1 MSGKNSD
8 PFNFASVL
16 ENELKKLENS
26 DTVQPGE
33 PPSIDLYMDQIL
45 TFLNSHLGGGN
56 VHDEDK
62 TLTKTMINNYTKKK
76 LLPAPDKKKYS
87 KEHTYL
93 LTLIYYFKNI
103 LSIEEIQTLITPLT
117 TTFFEGSSSIS
128 IEEIYK
134 EIYELEMAQ
143 KSNLEKDIKSKTD
156 IAKRMFPS
164 IDDSEQQEY
173 LRFLSIVSLL
183 SFDVYMK
190 KNIIEN
196 LIESYNK
203 DSNSHKS
210 SEKKE
215 S

>member
-1 MSGKNSD
+1 MSSKNSEA
-8 PFNFASVL
+8 FNFASLL
-16 ENELKKLENS
+16 EKELEKLEVS

-33 PPSIDLYMDQIL
+33 PPAIDLYMDQIL
-45 TFLNSHLGGGN
+45 TFLNAHLGGGN

-103 LSIEEIQTLITPLT
+103 LSIEEIHTLIAPLT
-117 TTFFEGSSSIS
+117 TTFFEASSSIS

-143 KSNLEKDIKSKTD
+143 KSNLEKDIKSKTA
-156 IAKRMFPS
+156 IAKSMFNS
-164 IDDSEQQEY
+164 IDDSGQQEY

-196 LIESYNK
+196 LIDSYNK
-203 DSNSHKS
+203 DPNSHKS
-210 SEKKE
+210 YHKKE
-215 S
+215 D